1 VRKHVFD
8 GKDELNTVPLTQVV
22 GNVVLDR
29 DQLENQFKIATSA
42 YVVREHNYRFF
53 VGVRHVSDDAS
64 HAELYW
70 LWAQLN
76 ADAAHG
82 ALWPLSASKQEQYD
96 FVMSCARDL
105 DPKFKEI
112 LLLSKPEDIH
122 TPALVLRDMV
132 VDDMPSSR
140 VTLLGDAIHPMTP
153 CEYPHATQRSK
164 LQSIDISQTVV
175 REATK
180 L

>member
-1 VRKHVFD
+1 VRKHVFH

-22 GNVVLDR
+22 ANVILDR
-29 DQLENQFKIATSA
+29 EQLERQFKLGASA
-42 YVVREHNYRFF
+42 YIIRERNYRFF

-76 ADAAHG
+76 PDAVHG
-82 ALWPLSASKQEQYD
+82 PLWPVNASKQEQYD
-96 FVMSCARDL
+96 FVMSCASNL

-122 TPALVLRDMV
+122 SPALVLRDMV
-132 VDDMPSSR
+132 VEEMPSGR
-140 VTLLGDAIHPMTP
+140 ITLLGDAIHPMTP
-153 CEYPHATQRSK
+153 CEYPCATQNAK
-164 LQSIDISQTVV
+164 AQLANVLQILAKA
-175 REATK
+175 ATK
-180 L
+180 R